1 MVAKLHRILTLLFI
15 LLAATSAAAADEV
28 RPKAAEPDIEPT
40 KADEPEKHIKDDE
53 HMTLADPKT
62 AKYEAIPDMPACA
75 TGAVVRGNPRSGPS
89 WVYLKL
95 ASGCQ
100 VPWHW
105 HTPNEEL
112 VVISG
117 QGTLEPKV
125 GIPVPIAPGV
135 FTAMPSHH
143 IHRANCTRECLFFS
157 MSSDAYDI
165 HYVDADEKEIE
176 LEEALKLGM
185 PTPKPKMQKKSQPK
199 KK

>member
-1 MVAKLHRILTLLFI
+1 MPAKSETPEMP
-15 LLAATSAAAADEV
+15 AKDDT
-28 RPKAAEPDIEPT
+28 
-40 KADEPEKHIKDDE
+40 PEKPPGGDG
-53 HMTLADPKT
+53 HMTSADPKT
-62 AKYEAIPDMPACA
+62 GKFEPIPDMPACA

-95 ASGCQ
+95 ESGCQ

-117 QGTLEPKV
+117 QGTLEMKD
-125 GIPVPIAPGV
+125 GTSIPIAPGV

-143 IHRANCTRECLFFS
+143 VHRANCSRACLFFS

-165 HYVDADEKEIE
+165 HYVDANGEEIK
-176 LEEALKLGM
+176 LEEAVKAGA
-185 PTPKPKMQKKSQPK
+185 PPSKPKIQKKPIPK